1 MLFSLQVWFLSR
13 RRVARLSYM
22 LTSLNVAYLGVVWH
36 ATGNLGAPA
45 AAAFLH
51 AAAEL
56 WLGEWQARRQS
67 VTSLIKATGDRQ

>member
-1 MLFSLQVWFLSR
+1 
-13 RRVARLSYM
+13 M

-51 AAAEL
+51 AAAEMM
-56 WLGEWQARRQS
+56 LGEWQAGRQS
-67 VTSLIKATGDRQ
+67 VTSFINAKGDRQ